1 MSETLTA
8 PAASALPSPMLRPKT
23 LEQRDNR
30 LGIALVAPSA
40 IFFIVLIAYP
50 LVQAIFLSFYKI
62 YTPTLSGPYLAFDQY
77 IALFQDPEFWIS
89 LRNNLVWTVG
99 TLVLQITFGITIAMM
114 LHQNFPVRA
123 LARALCLFPYLLPMV
138 VAVLV
143 WKWLFNDLYGFLNHL
158 FIGNVFETFH
168 PLEYPID
175 WLGAMPNAMISI
187 ILVGAWK
194 YFPFVVIA
202 VLARLQTIPEP
213 LYEAAM
219 MDGANAWQR
228 FWDVTIPQLRSVLVI
243 VILLRSIWDFKEF
256 DLIYLMTGGGPVIG
270 TQTLPLMV
278 YKQAFPL
285 YDMGKASTVAV
296 AMLAVMLVF
305 MFFYFKTYGRQ
316 EEDV

>member
-1 MSETLTA
+1 MTVINRLSTRRRGEEVVERIPDWMPRNPSDWIAMGFMLCISLLTLMPIVWLLATSLRTPAESFTVPPEWIPRDLFFGNYLQVFDEIPFVYQMGNSFFVTLSTVLGQLTTA
-8 PAASALPSPMLRPKT
+8 TLAGYTFARLYFPGRDALFWIVLATLMIPYQATLIPLFIIISKVFGLADTLWSLILPALPTAFGTFLLR
-23 LEQRDNR
+23 
-30 LGIALVAPSA
+30 
-40 IFFIVLIAYP
+40 
-50 LVQAIFLSFYKI
+50 
-62 YTPTLSGPYLAFDQY
+62 QY
-77 IALFQDPEFWIS
+77 F
-89 LRNNLVWTVG
+89 
-99 TLVLQITFGITIAMM
+99 LQI
-114 LHQNFPVRA
+114 PV
-123 LARALCLFPYLLPMV
+123 
-138 VAVLV
+138 
-143 WKWLFNDLYGFLNHL
+143 
-158 FIGNVFETFH
+158 
-168 PLEYPID
+168 EY
-175 WLGAMPNAMISI
+175 
-187 ILVGAWK
+187 
-194 YFPFVVIA
+194 
-202 VLARLQTIPEP
+202 E
-213 LYEAAM
+213 EAAM

>member
-1 MSETLTA
+1 MSETQTA
-8 PAASALPSPMLRPKT
+8 RAAGAPPSKFFRTRT
-23 LEQRDNR
+23 LEQLDNR
-30 LGIALVAPSA
+30 LGIALVVPSA

-62 YTPTLSGPYLAFDQY
+62 YTPTLSGPYLAFGQY
-77 IALFQDPEFWIS
+77 IALFQDAEFWTS
-89 LRNNLVWTVG
+89 LRNNIVWTVG
-99 TLVLQITFGITIAMM
+99 TLVLQITIGVTIAMM

-143 WKWLFNDLYGFLNHL
+143 WRWLFNDLYGFLNHL
-158 FIGNVFETFH
+158 FIGNVIEGFH
-168 PLEYPID
+168 PLEFPID
-175 WLGAMPNAMISI
+175 WLGSMPNAMISI

-202 VLARLQTIPEP
+202 VLARLQTIPEQ

-219 MDGANAWQR
+219 MDGASAWQR

-256 DLIYLMTGGGPVIG
+256 DLIFLMTGGGPVIG

-285 YDMGKASTVAV
+285 FAMGKASTVAV
-296 AMLAVMLVF
+296 AMLAVMLIF

>member
-1 MSETLTA
+1 
-8 PAASALPSPMLRPKT
+8 
-23 LEQRDNR
+23 
-30 LGIALVAPSA
+30 
-40 IFFIVLIAYP
+40 
-50 LVQAIFLSFYKI
+50 
-62 YTPTLSGPYLAFDQY
+62 
-77 IALFQDPEFWIS
+77 
-89 LRNNLVWTVG
+89 
-99 TLVLQITFGITIAMM
+99 
-114 LHQNFPVRA
+114 
-123 LARALCLFPYLLPMV
+123 MV

-143 WKWLFNDLYGFLNHL
+143 WRWLFNDLYGFLNHL
-158 FIGNVFETFH
+158 FIGNVIEGFH
-168 PLEYPID
+168 PLEFPID
-175 WLGAMPNAMISI
+175 WLGSMPNAMISI

-202 VLARLQTIPEP
+202 VLARLQTIPEQ

-219 MDGANAWQR
+219 MDGASAWQR

-256 DLIYLMTGGGPVIG
+256 DLIFLMTGGGPVIG

-285 YDMGKASTVAV
+285 FAMGKASTVAV
-296 AMLAVMLVF
+296 AMLAVMLIF